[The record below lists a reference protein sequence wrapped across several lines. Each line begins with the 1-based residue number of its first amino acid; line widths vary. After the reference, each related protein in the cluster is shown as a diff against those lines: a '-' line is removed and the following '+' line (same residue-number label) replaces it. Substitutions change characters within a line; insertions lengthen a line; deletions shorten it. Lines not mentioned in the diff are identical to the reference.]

1 MRHTYECPLRWA
13 DMDML
18 QHVNNVVYVDYL
30 QEARAD
36 LYASHAELQR
46 PADDA
51 GDEGLVV
58 VRHELDFLRPLHFR
72 HQPVL
77 VDTWVTQVGG
87 ASFTLAHEVYDE
99 TASGRVVYLRASSR
113 LAPYS
118 QETGLPRRLADVEK
132 AFLETYREPAVPR
145 PPLSREGSSTH
156 VYPLRVR
163 WSDLDPNRHV
173 NNVKF
178 VEYFQEARVGWMS
191 ALAEPGDEPAHVAVA
206 RIDLD
211 YRRPMLFRQAP
222 YDVHSWVSHVGTSS
236 FTVAGEIRD
245 GAEVLATSEV
255 VLVAFDPVS
264 QTSAPMAEVYRT
276 RLQEQLA
283 LAATPRS

>member
-1 MRHTYECPLRWA
+1 MRHTFACPLRWA

-36 LYASHAELQR
+36 LYASHPELQR
-46 PADDA
+46 PAHDT

-58 VRHELDFLRPLHFR
+58 VRHELDFVRPLHFR
-72 HQPVL
+72 DRPVL

-99 TASGRVVYLRASSR
+99 SDTGRVVYLRASSR
-113 LAPYS
+113 LAPYTA
-118 QETGLPRRLADVEK
+118 ETGLPRRLTDVEK
-132 AFLETYREPAVPR
+132 AFLNTYLEPAEPR
-145 PPLSREGSSTH
+145 SELSRQGSGTH
-156 VYPLRVR
+156 VYPLQVR

-178 VEYFQEARVGWMS
+178 VEYFQEARVGWF
-191 ALAEPGDEPAHVAVA
+191 AAITEPGDEPGHVAVA

-211 YRRPMLFRQAP
+211 YRRSMTFRREP
-222 YDVHSWVSHVGTSS
+222 YEVHSWVSHVGTSS
-236 FTVAGEIRD
+236 FTIAAEIRD
-245 GAEVLATSEV
+245 GDQVIATSQV
-255 VLVAFDPVS
+255 VLVSFDPVA
-264 QTSAPMAEVYRT
+264 QRSAPMAEVYRA

-283 LAATPRS
+283 LATG